1 VRALYRSVCGSFGM
15 VVIAGTALILVDITA
30 GSIGASLVET
40 SSIDMSVIEG
50 VDECM
55 VAQICIDRY
64 LWSRYEQTRKIDTV
78 KVPEQIKVSVKRK
91 GKTKIVTKTI
101 TKLVNEDFTWK
112 DPKAAER
119 AGMSPEDYVIGG
131 MDPTFRVTLY
141 HALRA
146 LDDAGLM
153 PGITCAFRDDYR
165 QTIASGLKAQSDR
178 SYHGGSFRGGYGHGL
193 AADIVSVKGETR
205 AARLVS
211 SGQLWTWIDTH
222 EKELGIG
229 RPYLDRD
236 PPHVGPI
243 DGKEYAAHR
252 VEPNTQHAESK
263 AKDHQQHGQ
272 HAAHHVE
279 PNTQHAESKAKD
291 HQQHGQHAA
300 HHVEPNTQHAESR
313 AKDHQRLA
321 LHNDHS
327 VSKPTREARP
337 SRAQSRTQLIQF
349 NSSPSRVRID
359 SDGVRQRLHDQR
371 SKPRHLSYIEG
382 PPVSCVLL

>member
-1 VRALYRSVCGSFGM
+1 MSLVRALYRSVCGGFGM
-15 VVIAGTALILVDITA
+15 VVIAGTALTLVDITA
-30 GSIGASLVET
+30 GSIGASSVET

-64 LWSRYEQTRKIDTV
+64 LWSRYEQTRKIDTI

-101 TKLVNEDFTWK
+101 TKLVDEDFTWK
-112 DPKAAER
+112 DPNAAER

-131 MDPTFRVTLY
+131 MDPNFRVTLY

-165 QTIASGLKAQSDR
+165 QTIASGLKAQSDK

-205 AARLVS
+205 AERLAS
-211 SGQLWTWIDTH
+211 STQLWKWIDTH

-236 PPHVGPI
+236 PPHVAPI
-243 DGKEYAAHR
+243 DGEEY
-252 VEPNTQHAESK
+252 
-263 AKDHQQHGQ
+263 
-272 HAAHHVE
+272 AAHHVE
-279 PNTQHAESKAKD
+279 PNTQDAESKAK
-291 HQQHGQHAA
+291 
-300 HHVEPNTQHAESR
+300 E
-313 AKDHQRLA
+313 HQRLA
-321 LHNDHS
+321 QRNDHS
-327 VSKPTREARP
+327 MSKRARVARP
-337 SRAQSRTQLIQF
+337 SRVQSRPQTHSI
-349 NSSPSRVRID
+349 
-359 SDGVRQRLHDQR
+359 
-371 SKPRHLSYIEG
+371 
-382 PPVSCVLL
+382 

>member
-1 VRALYRSVCGSFGM
+1 MSLVRALYRSVCGSFGM
-15 VVIAGTALILVDITA
+15 VVIAGTALTLVDKTA
-30 GSIGASLVET
+30 GSIGASSVET
-40 SSIDMSVIEG
+40 SSIDMSAVEG

-112 DPKAAER
+112 DPNAAER

-131 MDPTFRVTLY
+131 MDPNFRVTLY

-165 QTIASGLKAQSDR
+165 QTIATGQKAQSDR
-178 SYHGGSFRGGYGHGL
+178 SYHGGIFRGGYGHGR

-205 AARLVS
+205 SERLAS
-211 SGQLWTWIDTH
+211 SQQLWKWIDTH
-222 EKELGIG
+222 EQELGIG

-236 PPHVGPI
+236 PPHVAPI
-243 DGKEYAAHR
+243 DGEEYAAHR
-252 VEPNTQHAESK
+252 VEPNTQPAESK
-263 AKDHQQHGQ
+263 
-272 HAAHHVE
+272 
-279 PNTQHAESKAKD
+279 SK
-291 HQQHGQHAA
+291 
-300 HHVEPNTQHAESR
+300 E
-313 AKDHQRLA
+313 HQRLA
-321 LHNDHS
+321 LHAAHHVGPNAQH
-327 VSKPTREARP
+327 PE
-337 SRAQSRTQLIQF
+337 SR
-349 NSSPSRVRID
+349 
-359 SDGVRQRLHDQR
+359 G
-371 SKPRHLSYIEG
+371 K
-382 PPVSCVLL
+382 